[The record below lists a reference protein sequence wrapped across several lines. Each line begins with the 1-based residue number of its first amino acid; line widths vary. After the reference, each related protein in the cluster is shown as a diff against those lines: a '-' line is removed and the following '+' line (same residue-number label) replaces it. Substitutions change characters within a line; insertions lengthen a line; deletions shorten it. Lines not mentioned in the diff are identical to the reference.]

1 MSITVT
7 KIDSLGGHKNS
18 RPFCQVILEK
28 QSFFRVTRRRPKIA
42 KRLKFAAKLRLSREI
57 SEIAVQCVLVI
68 IVITTS

>member
-7 KIDSLGGHKNS
+7 KIDSLGSHKNS
-18 RPFCQVILEK
+18 KPFCQVILEK
-28 QSFFRVTRRRPKIA
+28 SFFNCGAGRENCE
-42 KRLKFAAKLRLSREI
+42 RLKFAAKLRLSREI